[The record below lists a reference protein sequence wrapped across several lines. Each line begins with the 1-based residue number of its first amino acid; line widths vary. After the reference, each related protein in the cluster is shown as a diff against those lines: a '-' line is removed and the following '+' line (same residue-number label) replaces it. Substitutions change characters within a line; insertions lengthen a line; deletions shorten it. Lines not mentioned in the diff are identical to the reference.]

1 MGLQGCSRSDCGNTN
16 GTKELIYAVMRV
28 QGDNG

>member
-1 MGLQGCSRSDCGNTN
+1 MGLQGCSGSDYGSTE
-16 GTKELIYAVMRV
+16 GTKELIYAVMKV